1 MFRFSIVVTQTIL
14 CHIFTGFHFPVPFR
28 KPTDRFQKIAQY
40 VLFICLR
47 LTWVL
52 SSGGN
57 FAYLRAFQMKAWS
70 LPELAPATRPW
81 KSPLFL
87 ELVAPLCLLRIT
99 AADPF
104 LIPTENFALLATV
117 SGQLTRLIWEITEQE
132 ANQQMSR
139 IGYHAGLKTSS
150 LSRYHHTASFPRH
163 YCNCRDVCFCPLLPW
178 TVLLFL

>member
-1 MFRFSIVVTQTIL
+1 
-14 CHIFTGFHFPVPFR
+14 
-28 KPTDRFQKIAQY
+28 
-40 VLFICLR
+40 
-47 LTWVL
+47 
-52 SSGGN
+52 
-57 FAYLRAFQMKAWS
+57 MKASS
-70 LPELAPATRPW
+70 LPELAPTTRQW

-132 ANQQMSR
+132 VNRQMSR

-163 YCNCRDVCFCPLLPW
+163 HCNHRDVRFCPLLPW
-178 TVLLFL
+178 TVLLFLYSILLCNSWFLFLFFFLVGAHLGGSIIPSPFLLLWWIKWETTVKGPWIKVMI